1 LTDKIQTAFKQ
12 TTEKVNLSDEIHE
25 IKGNT
30 RKTGGLRDADRLS
43 AHLPGYL
50 SCKQHYL
57 D

>member
-30 RKTGGLRDADRLS
+30 RKTGGLPDADRLS

-50 SCKQHYL
+50 SCTQHYL